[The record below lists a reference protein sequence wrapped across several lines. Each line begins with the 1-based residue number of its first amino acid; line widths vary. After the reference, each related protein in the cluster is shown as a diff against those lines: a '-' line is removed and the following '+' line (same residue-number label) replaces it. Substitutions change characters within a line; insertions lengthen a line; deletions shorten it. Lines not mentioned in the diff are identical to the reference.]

1 MAGGN
6 GGDCTHYFVSPSE
19 DYIIFQEIIIFMG
32 TSQDDDRPTKTHP
45 SPGPL
50 IEYKIDKNK
59 QLRRKQLWRRSYK
72 KQFFLFDVAQQKV
85 IPSKFDDFNLDSE
98 DDSEFCL
105 YANWAPT
112 LSANKDQI
120 S

>member
-1 MAGGN
+1 MKN
-6 GGDCTHYFVSPSE
+6 G
-19 DYIIFQEIIIFMG
+19 IFELDFSN
-32 TSQDDDRPTKTHP
+32 SQ
-45 SPGPL
+45 
-50 IEYKIDKNK
+50 IDKNK
-59 QLRRKQLWRRSYK
+59 KLRRKQLWRRSYK

-112 LSANKDQI
+112 LSANKDRI
-120 S
+120 L

>member
-1 MAGGN
+1 M
-6 GGDCTHYFVSPSE
+6 
-19 DYIIFQEIIIFMG
+19 
-32 TSQDDDRPTKTHP
+32 
-45 SPGPL
+45 
-50 IEYKIDKNK
+50 
-59 QLRRKQLWRRSYK
+59 WRRSYK

-112 LSANKDQI
+112 LSANKDRI
-120 S
+120 SRFEKSGLILKDLCRLGNHFERLRSSVVSISITWMRHLHQLLSK